1 MYSIVYCTLVGM
13 NKIED
18 VIFCATF
25 KAAKCP
31 VQCKRNSPSIV
42 KLHNRIETD
51 MLHVLARA
59 KSIRELK
66 SDDSAKLLL
75 HL

>member
-13 NKIED
+13 NKID

-25 KAAKCP
+25 KTAKCP
-31 VQCKRNSPSIV
+31 VQYNRNSPSIF

-51 MLHVLARA
+51 MLTVTCF
-59 KSIRELK
+59 STG
-66 SDDSAKLLL
+66 
-75 HL
+75 